1 MTAAGG
7 ASGTAAAGFEGV
19 REAFERNLA
28 AHGETGGAFA
38 AMVDGALVVDLW
50 GGAADPATARPWSE
64 RTCAVIFSGTKGVVA
79 TALLLLVERG
89 QLDLDSPVS
98 GIWPEFAAAGKDAI
112 TIAQLCSHSG
122 GLPGLSV
129 PFDFHD
135 PGAMARAL
143 AAQAPIVP
151 IGAPSYH
158 AITFGW
164 LAGEL
169 IRRVDGRSAGAFV
182 RDELALPLGDLDIR
196 IGLAPDDELAGERAQ
211 LRCSESF
218 RLGAFA
224 SAEPDPRLALVYGG
238 SGITPEV
245 WNDPAV
251 LASVIPAAG
260 GVATARALATLYG
273 RVVTPGGPLSQSTLA
288 LGLRP
293 VAVGDDPLTGRP
305 LRFGPTGYELA
316 GTPSAL
322 GPAADAFGHTG
333 AGGSSHGAWPS
344 LRTGF
349 SYVTA
354 ELRSEDEDQR
364 ARTLLA
370 ALHEALTAA

>member
-1 MTAAGG
+1 MTAESA
-7 ASGTAAAGFEGV
+7 AAGTAAPGFEGV
-19 REAFERNLA
+19 RAAFERNLA

-38 AMVDGALVVDLW
+38 AMVDGELVVDLR
-50 GGAADPATARPWSE
+50 GGLAGPEAGRPWGA

-89 QLDLDSPVS
+89 QLALDAPVAS
-98 GIWPEFAAAGKDAI
+98 IWPEFAAAGKGEV
-112 TIAQLCSHSG
+112 TIAQLCSHRG
-122 GLPGLSV
+122 GLPGLSAT
-129 PFDFHD
+129 FDFGD
-135 PGAMARAL
+135 PEAMARAL

-158 AITFGW
+158 AITYGW

-169 IRRVDGRSAGAFV
+169 IRRVDGRNAGAFV

-196 IGLAPDDELAGERAQ
+196 IGLSPDDPLAGERAR
-211 LRCSESF
+211 LRCSERF
-218 RLGAFA
+218 GPAAFA
-224 SAEPDPRLALVYGG
+224 SADPDPRLQLVYGG
-238 SGITPEV
+238 SGIAPEV
-245 WNDPAV
+245 WNDPAL
-251 LASVIPAAG
+251 LAAVIPAAG

-273 RVVTPGGPLSQSTLA
+273 RLVAPGGPIDESA
-288 LGLRP
+288 LERGRQA
-293 VAVGDDPLTGRP
+293 VAAGDDPLTGRP

-316 GTPSAL
+316 GTPSEL

-333 AGGSSHGAWPS
+333 AGGSSHGGWPS

-354 ELRSEDEDQR
+354 ELRSEDEDVR
-364 ARTLLA
+364 AHTLLA
-370 ALHEALTAA
+370 ALHEALTRT

>member
-1 MTAAGG
+1 MTAASA
-7 ASGTAAAGFEGV
+7 ASGTAAPGFEGV

-38 AMVDGALVVDLW
+38 AMVDGKLVVDLR
-50 GGAADPATARPWSE
+50 GGSADPATGRPWGE

-89 QLDLDSPVS
+89 QLALDAPVAS
-98 GIWPEFAAAGKDAI
+98 VWPEFAAAGKGEV

-122 GLPGLSV
+122 GLPGLSA
-129 PFDFHD
+129 PFDFGD
-135 PGAMARAL
+135 PEAMARAL

-158 AITFGW
+158 AITYGW

-196 IGLAPDDELAGERAQ
+196 IGLEPCDPLAAERAR
-211 LRCSESF
+211 LRCSERF
-218 RLGAFA
+218 GPAAFA
-224 SAEPDPRLALVYGG
+224 SADPDPRLQLVYGG
-238 SGITPEV
+238 SGIAPEV
-245 WNDPAV
+245 WNDPV
-251 LASVIPAAG
+251 LLAAVIPAAG

-273 RVVTPGGPLSQSTLA
+273 RLMAPGGPIDESVLERGRQA
-288 LGLRP
+288 

-316 GTPSAL
+316 GTLSEL

-333 AGGSSHGAWPS
+333 AGGSSHGGWPS

-354 ELRSEDEDQR
+354 ELRSEDEDVR
-364 ARTLLA
+364 AQTLLA
-370 ALHEALTAA
+370 ALHEALART